1 MGDIYKERRMK
12 TKCYTYIGVI
22 LASCVLLNGCGT
34 TSKNSDPFEKTNR
47 KFYAFNDA
55 IDKKF
60 VQPVAETYV
69 KITPGI
75 FRDGVT
81 NFFDNLGYINTI
93 SNDILQGKI
102 NYAAQ
107 DSARFI
113 LNSTIGLGGLFDPA
127 TKVGLEK
134 RSEDLGQTLA
144 VWGASEGSY
153 LMLPLMGPSS
163 GRDITSPVMS
173 MATNPLTYIASVVT
187 IPVGF
192 LKAVNSRANLLD
204 ATRMRDQAA
213 LDPYTFVREAWRQKR
228 NYDIFDGNPPTEDD
242 NFDRILDGES
252 DIGILKVY

>member
-1 MGDIYKERRMK
+1 M
-12 TKCYTYIGVI
+12 
-22 LASCVLLNGCGT
+22 
-34 TSKNSDPFEKTNR
+34 
-47 KFYAFNDA
+47 
-55 IDKKF
+55 
-60 VQPVAETYV
+60 
-69 KITPGI
+69 
-75 FRDGVT
+75 
-81 NFFDNLGYINTI
+81 GYINTI

-163 GRDITSPVMS
+163 GRDITSPAMS

-242 NFDRILDGES
+242 NFDQILDGES

>member
-1 MGDIYKERRMK
+1 MGVINRERKMK
-12 TKCYTYIGVI
+12 TKFYTYIGIV
-22 LASCVLLNGCGT
+22 LASCVFLNGCGT
-34 TSKNSDPFEKTNR
+34 TGKNSDPFEKTNR

-60 VQPVAETYV
+60 VEPVAKTYV
-69 KITPGI
+69 KITPDI

-81 NFFDNLGYINTI
+81 NFFDNLGYVNTI
-93 SNDILQGKI
+93 SNDLLQGKI
-102 NYAAQ
+102 NYAAR

-113 LNSTIGLGGLFDPA
+113 LNSTFGIGGLFDPA
-127 TKVGLEK
+127 SKIGLEK

-153 LMLPLMGPSS
+153 LMVPLLGPSS

-173 MATNPLTYIASVVT
+173 MATNPMTYIASVFT
-187 IPVGF
+187 IPIGF

-228 NYDIFDGNPPTEDD
+228 NYDIFDGNPPMEDD
-242 NFDRILDGES
+242 NFDQILDGET
-252 DIGILKVY
+252 DMGVLKVY